1 MGKYKKYKNIK
12 LKLSWRMW
20 NEKLKIPDGSYSAS
34 DIPDYFVHILKRQG
48 ELNDN
53 SSIRIYVIKIE
64 DRIT

>member
-1 MGKYKKYKNIK
+1 
-12 LKLSWRMW
+12 MW

-64 DRIT
+64 NRIT